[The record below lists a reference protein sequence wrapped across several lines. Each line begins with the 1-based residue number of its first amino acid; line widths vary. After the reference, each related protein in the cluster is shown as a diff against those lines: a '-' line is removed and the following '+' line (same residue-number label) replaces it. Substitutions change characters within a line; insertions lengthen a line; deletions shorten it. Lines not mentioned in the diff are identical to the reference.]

1 MLITMNTI
9 PTAGQYQWPNTE
21 PSKKLHASAADWA
34 SSRAAVKDP
43 LAPADWA
50 APTDKKEE
58 KTLDNPFKISEKA
71 ASPQSGEDLKI
82 ASEIRR
88 LINWENH
95 VKQHE
100 QAHMSVGGDL
110 AGGASYSYTT
120 GPDGKR
126 YISGGEVSISIP
138 SSDKPEEMIRIL
150 ERVKRAAL
158 APADPSAQD
167 IKTASMAASRQ
178 SAAYVQLS
186 RQRAEKAHGDSEPSE
201 PVQERKVKNKPEDGM
216 TKLFKAVSEAS
227 SMN

>member
-21 PSKKLHASAADWA
+21 PSKKLQTSAADWA

-43 LAPADWA
+43 LSP
-50 APTDKKEE
+50 PNLSDKETE
-58 KTLDNPFKISEKA
+58 KVPDNPFKVSEKT
-71 ASPQSGEDLKI
+71 ASPQTGEDMKI

-178 SAAYVQLS
+178 SAAYVQLA
-186 RQRAEKAHGDSEPSE
+186 RQRAEKANGDSEQGE
-201 PVQERKVKNKPEDGM
+201 PVQDRKVKNKPEDGM
-216 TKLFKAVSEAS
+216 AKLFKAVSEAS
-227 SMN
+227 SKN